1 MESANKP
8 KEAKA
13 RGSTQGSWRAILGDL
28 AAHAY
33 LESCKSFADFNYINF
48 LYFTESQRLTKDQCE
63 VQWNDALEKLMTSSH
78 EGLRRKA
85 ISLKKR
91 LKSKDHTEAAGV
103 FWAKVKR
110 KRKLDKGTLEV
121 QSTYDEYWNKR
132 ILSEMKRDMNATAET
147 SDANVLPA
155 AAGSLNHIC
164 PAVLSFAM

>member
-1 MESANKP
+1 
-8 KEAKA
+8 
-13 RGSTQGSWRAILGDL
+13 
-28 AAHAY
+28 
-33 LESCKSFADFNYINF
+33 
-48 LYFTESQRLTKDQCE
+48 
-63 VQWNDALEKLMTSSH
+63 MTSSH

-91 LKSKDHTEAAGV
+91 WKGKYHTEAAGV

-110 KRKLDKGTLEV
+110 KRKLDKGTFEV

-132 ILSEMKRDMNATAET
+132 ILSEMKRDMNVTAET

-164 PAVLSFAM
+164 PGKTSHCRQTSR